1 MATLPVSEL
10 RKRGDF
16 AADKV
21 KRADGTSAS
30 AEATKK
36 NAPQRKV
43 GSRRRMRGV
52 SAGERRDSGSR
63 DATPGANE
71 ARRRYPADEAS

>member
-1 MATLPVSEL
+1 MCSESAALESWQFCNAAKMAALPVSGL
-10 RKRGDF
+10 RERGDF

-30 AEATKK
+30 AEATNK

-43 GSRRRMRGV
+43 GLTAHV
-52 SAGERRDSGSR
+52 
-63 DATPGANE
+63 
-71 ARRRYPADEAS
+71 